1 MPAITSLR
9 SSIATALT
17 DNSKYS
23 VFSFPPATPI
33 ANSVIVTPDDP
44 YIVPSNNDYSAIS
57 PMANFKISILVPLL
71 DNEGNLAGI
80 EADVVRVFALLEASS
95 IVFNVG
101 SVSAPSVLSIAS
113 GDLLTCDIAISTLTE
128 WSYSMDDWTKEQADF
143 LIKIGQLPATKPATQ
158 PTSKKDE
165 E

>member
-1 MPAITSLR
+1 MPAITTLR
-9 SSIATALT
+9 TSIATALA
-17 DNSKYS
+17 DNTKYS
-23 VFSFPPATPI
+23 VYSFPPATPV
-33 ANSVIVTPDDP
+33 ANSVIVTPSDP
-44 YIVPSNNDYSAIS
+44 YIVPTNNDYTAIA

-80 EADVVRVFALLEASS
+80 EADVVQVFALLEASS

-128 WSYSMDDWTKEQADF
+128 WS
-143 LIKIGQLPATKPATQ
+143 
-158 PTSKKDE
+158 
-165 E
+165 

>member
-1 MPAITSLR
+1 MPAITTLR
-9 SSIATALT
+9 SSIASALT
-17 DNSKYS
+17 DNTKYS

-33 ANSVIVTPDDP
+33 ANSVIVTPADP
-44 YIVPSNNDYSAIS
+44 YIVPSNNDYTAIS

-128 WSYSMDDWTKEQADF
+128 WS
-143 LIKIGQLPATKPATQ
+143 
-158 PTSKKDE
+158 
-165 E
+165 